1 MIFRKQNER
10 RMIMNWVTIV
20 AGALLFIAPFLTGYS
35 GTPWALWTSLVMG
48 VVIVALGFM
57 QSYKWAAI
65 AGVVTFFAPWVLGF
79 NGIGAA
85 LWTCL
90 IVGGVVAIMD
100 GYRGFFLVRPA

>member
-1 MIFRKQNER
+1 
-10 RMIMNWVTIV
+10 
-20 AGALLFIAPFLTGYS
+20 
-35 GTPWALWTSLVMG
+35 MG